1 MPKYMVSF
9 LRLWCLDDNEDEI
22 FLEEAPK
29 IYEDGGTLEMICDRT
44 MTNLIDGTLTYHS
57 FIFGTEIGEYIDL
70 QGIGGL
76 FTKVFEAVGTAL

>member
-1 MPKYMVSF
+1 MVSF
-9 LRLWCLDDNEDEI
+9 LRLWCLDDDEDET

-57 FIFGTEIGEYIDL
+57 FNFGTEIGE
-70 QGIGGL
+70 
-76 FTKVFEAVGTAL
+76 